1 MKKTSSYDTIFR
13 LFRLANANV
22 YFSDIEKL
30 SNMYFLSGKVQSH
43 WVLLIEAPDD
53 LFVSSNPF
61 DRKEIYSGSEG
72 TIPAGI
78 KRVGNRNIHTIV
90 FCGQHAS
97 MCQVESTC

>member
-1 MKKTSSYDTIFR
+1 M
-13 LFRLANANV
+13 

-53 LFVSSNPF
+53 LFVSFPSSNPF
-61 DRKEIYSGSEG
+61 VEKEIYSGSEG
-72 TIPAGI
+72 TIPPGI
-78 KRVGNRNIHTIV
+78 KSVGKITDIHTIV